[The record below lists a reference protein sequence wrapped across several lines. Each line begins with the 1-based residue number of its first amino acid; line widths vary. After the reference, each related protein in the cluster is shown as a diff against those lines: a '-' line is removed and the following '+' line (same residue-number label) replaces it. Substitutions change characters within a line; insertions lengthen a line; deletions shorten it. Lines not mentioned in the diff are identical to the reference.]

1 MKTPIKD
8 YRQKRITGGEQ
19 KIILDEKETG
29 ETDELDP
36 NFEDQAI
43 QKQAADDDAKTKL
56 I

>member
-1 MKTPIKD
+1 MKTSIKD
-8 YRQKRITGGEQ
+8 YQQKKVTGGEQ

-36 NFEDQAI
+36 NFEDQPI
-43 QKQAADDDAKTKL
+43 EEQAADDDAKSKL